1 MERMRKVPS
10 ANNIRHPSM
19 KKIIS
24 FSVWGSNPKYA
35 EAAYQNLLLQPEIY
49 PDWTCRFYIDETVPR
64 DVRVKLEQGAEV
76 VVMPK
81 SDGNYGL
88 FWRFEPLK
96 DLTIDKFIVRD
107 SDSRLN
113 IREAAAVKEWEE
125 SDKEFHIMRDHPQ
138 HGAYICGGMWGA
150 TSEFINKIGKDYDTL
165 LKSFVGTLT
174 FQRIFTQ
181 RGKYFNCDQPFL
193 WAVVWPRI
201 INSHIAHIKDLP
213 QLKFTG
219 REKLFPVENPDGMFV
234 GQPIE

>member
-1 MERMRKVPS
+1 
-10 ANNIRHPSM
+10 M

-24 FSVWGSNPKYA
+24 FSVWGSNPKYVNGLL
-35 EAAYQNLLLQPEIY
+35 ENLKLQSLIY
-49 PDWTCRFYIDETVPR
+49 PEWKIRCYIDETVPR
-64 DVRVKLEQGAEV
+64 DLRTKLEDGAEV

-96 DLTIDKFIVRD
+96 DLSIDRFIVRD

-125 SDKEFHIMRDHPQ
+125 SGKEFHIMRDNPQ
-138 HGAYICGGMWGA
+138 HGAYICGGMFGA
-150 TSEFINKIGKDYDTL
+150 TSEFIKKISLVYDKEL
-165 LKSFVGTLT
+165 NNFLSTLT
-174 FQRIFTQ
+174 FQKIFTP

-193 WAVVWPRI
+193 WAVIWPRI

-213 QLKFTG
+213 NLRFTG
-219 REKLFPVENPDGMFV
+219 KEKLFPVENPDGMFV
-234 GQPIE
+234 GQPID

>member
-1 MERMRKVPS
+1 
-10 ANNIRHPSM
+10 M

-24 FSVWGSNPKYA
+24 FSVWGANPKYV

-49 PDWTCRFYIDETVPR
+49 PDWICRFYMDETVPSSLR
-64 DVRVKLEQGAEV
+64 TKLEEGGAEI
-76 VVMPK
+76 VMMPP

-96 DLTIDKFIVRD
+96 DTTIERFIVRD

-125 SDKEFHIMRDHPQ
+125 SGKEFHIMRDHPQ
-138 HGAYICGGMWGA
+138 HGAKICGGMWGA
-150 TSEFINKIGKDYDTL
+150 TSEFINKIEKDYDNL
-165 LKSFVGTLT
+165 LKNFLSTLT
-174 FQRIFTQ
+174 FNRIFTP

-201 INSHIAHIKDLP
+201 MNSHIAHIKDLP
-213 QLKFTG
+213 NLRFMG
-219 REKLFPVENPDGMFV
+219 NERLFPIENPDSMFV
-234 GQPIE
+234 GQPIEL

>member
-1 MERMRKVPS
+1 MK
-10 ANNIRHPSM
+10 IM

-49 PDWTCRFYIDETVPR
+49 PGWTCRFYVDETVPLS
-64 DVRVKLEQGAEV
+64 VINKLKGTPEIPTEIV
-76 VVMPK
+76 LMPP

-96 DLTIDKFIVRD
+96 DTTIERFIVRD

-125 SDKEFHIMRDHPQ
+125 SGKEFHIMRDHPQ

-150 TSEFINKIGKDYDTL
+150 TSEFINKIAPIYDDL
-165 LKSFVGTLT
+165 LKSFLSSLS
-174 FQRIFTQ
+174 FNDIFKQ
-181 RGKYFNCDQPFL
+181 RGKYFNTDQPFL
-193 WAVVWPRI
+193 WKHIWPRI
-201 INSHIAHIKDLP
+201 MNSHIAHIKDLP
-213 QLKFTG
+213 NLRFMG
-219 REKLFPVENPDGMFV
+219 NERLFPIENPDGMFV
-234 GQPIE
+234 GEPIE

>member
-1 MERMRKVPS
+1 MERMQRMQTT
-10 ANNIRHPSM
+10 NNIRYQGM

-49 PDWTCRFYIDETVPR
+49 PDWTCRFYIDETVPSN
-64 DVRVKLEQGAEV
+64 VRTKLEKGAEV
-76 VVMPK
+76 VMMPK

-113 IREAAAVKEWEE
+113 IREASAVKEWEE
-125 SDKEFHIMRDHPQ
+125 SGKEFHIMRDNPM
-138 HGAYICGGMWGA
+138 HGAFICGGMWGA
-150 TSEFINKIGKDYDTL
+150 TSEFINKISGTYDL
-165 LKSFVGTLT
+165 LLHNFLLSLSFNELYKS
-174 FQRIFTQ
+174 
-181 RGKYFNCDQPFL
+181 RGKYFNTDQPFL
-193 WAVVWPRI
+193 WRCIWPRI
-201 INSHIAHIKDLP
+201 INSHMAHIKDLP
-213 QLKFTG
+213 NLRFTG
-219 REKLFPVENPDGMFV
+219 KEKLFPIENPDSSFV

>member
-1 MERMRKVPS
+1 
-10 ANNIRHPSM
+10 M

-24 FSVWGSNPKYA
+24 FSVWGANPKYV

-49 PDWTCRFYIDETVPR
+49 PDWICRFYMDETVPSSLR
-64 DVRVKLEQGAEV
+64 TKLEEGGAEI
-76 VVMPK
+76 VMMPP

-96 DLTIDKFIVRD
+96 DTAIERFIVRD

-125 SDKEFHIMRDHPQ
+125 SGKEFHIMRDHPQ
-138 HGAYICGGMWGA
+138 HGAKICGGMWGA
-150 TSEFINKIGKDYDTL
+150 NSEFINKIEKDYDNL
-165 LKSFVGTLT
+165 LKNFLSTLT
-174 FQRIFTQ
+174 FNRIFTP

-201 INSHIAHIKDLP
+201 MNSHIAHIKDLP
-213 QLKFTG
+213 NLRFMG
-219 REKLFPVENPDGMFV
+219 NERLFPIENPDGMFV
-234 GQPIE
+234 GQPIEL

>member
-1 MERMRKVPS
+1 
-10 ANNIRHPSM
+10 M

-35 EAAYQNLLLQPEIY
+35 EAAYKNLLLQPEIY
-49 PDWTCRFYIDETVPR
+49 PGWTCRFYVDETVPLS
-64 DVRVKLEQGAEV
+64 VINKLKGTPEIQSEIV
-76 VVMPK
+76 LMPH

-96 DLTIDKFIVRD
+96 DKTIERFIVRD

-113 IREAAAVKEWEE
+113 VREASAVKEWEE
-125 SDKEFHIMRDHPQ
+125 SGKEFHIMRDHPQ
-138 HGAYICGGMWGA
+138 HGAKICGGMFGA
-150 TSEFINKIGKDYDTL
+150 TSNFIEKIAPIYDEE
-165 LKSFVGTLT
+165 LKKFLSTLT
-174 FQRIFTQ
+174 FDRIFTP

-193 WAVVWPRI
+193 WSCIWPRI

-213 QLKFTG
+213 NLRFTG
-219 REKLFPVENPDGMFV
+219 KERLFPIENPDGTFV